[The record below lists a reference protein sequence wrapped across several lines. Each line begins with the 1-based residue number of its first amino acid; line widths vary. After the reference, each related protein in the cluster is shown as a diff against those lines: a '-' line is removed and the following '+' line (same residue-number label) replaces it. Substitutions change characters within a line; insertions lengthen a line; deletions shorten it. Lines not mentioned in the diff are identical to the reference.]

1 MLIRTRVSILF
12 MSTILAFGLF
22 ISCSDDDDDEGN
34 STSIGKAQFAF
45 QTNFPGLQEGIQGVD
60 VYEVKCQE
68 LREEGAKTSYR
79 IKGALFIK
87 SSESIMAELSFGYLS
102 SDINCTKPIIFGAN
116 IKSYRVDGTINL
128 TDVPGQTADKYYMDY
143 LASYWGGNSAYREE
157 IKMFLPND
165 LAKDKAELENF
176 LNEFASGEI
185 HSLNISEIE
194 NDSKLTQLE
203 KDIKL
208 KDYYIIGIENNV
220 LYTNYVSEFFISNQI
235 NIPDTPDIP
244 QAYDD
249 DDEDDVNNS
258 DAIAGLHL
266 FEEGETLENT
276 GRGYSVKWPTVLDR
290 RIAYY
295 KK

>member
-1 MLIRTRVSILF
+1 MLIKRRVPILF
-12 MSTILAFGLF
+12 MSTILAFGLL

-34 STSIGKAQFAF
+34 SASIGKAQFAF
-45 QTNFPGLQEGIQGVD
+45 QSNFPGLQDGIQGVD

-79 IKGALFIK
+79 VRGAILIK
-87 SSESIMAELSFGYLS
+87 SSESIMAELNFGYLS

-143 LASYWGGNSAYREE
+143 IASYWGGNTAYREE
-157 IKMFLPND
+157 IKKFLPSD
-165 LAKDKAELENF
+165 LANDEAEVNDF

-194 NDSKLTQLE
+194 NDSKLNQLE
-203 KDIKL
+203 KDLKL
-208 KDYYIIGIENNV
+208 KDYYLIRIADNT
-220 LYTNYVSEFFISNQI
+220 LYTNYVSEFFISHQ
-235 NIPDTPDIP
+235 NIPDI
-244 QAYDD
+244 DD
-249 DDEDDVNNS
+249 DDDDLNDS
-258 DAIAGLHL
+258 DAIAGLVSL
-266 FEEGETLENT
+266 EEGGVVENT
-276 GRGYSVKWPTVLDR
+276 NRGYSIKWPTVLDR
-290 RIAYY
+290 RIVYY